1 MTTYPPRSNKFSLR
15 AHRGHIITLAAY
27 GALFGGRNAEE
38 RPSVLVGA
46 RSRDEI
52 QNLAVECEDCSETL
66 LDFDVND
73 EDDLLYAEKACAD
86 AMGYLTDSKKP
97 L

>member
-1 MTTYPPRSNKFSLR
+1 MTSYPPRSNKFALR

-27 GALFGGRNAEE
+27 GALFGGRNAEG

-86 AMGYLTDSKKP
+86 AMGYLTDNKKP

>member
-1 MTTYPPRSNKFSLR
+1 MTSYPPRRNRFSLR
-15 AHRGHIITLAAY
+15 AHRGHIITIAAY

-86 AMGYLTDSKKP
+86 AMRYLTDSKKS